1 MGYDVF
7 CFRGHGNNDPG
18 ATGNGYKEVDIAQSF
33 VDRINEL
40 LKNKGLSV
48 LTNSL
53 NQNNYEVCLL
63 KGQQINRKFGYEIHL
78 NSGGGTG
85 IEILVPAKEKYLSVE
100 QEIINNVSRETGL
113 ANRGLKSRNYNN
125 DNFYFRENG
134 VAQTFT
140 DWYKVIREAWDLGI
154 SLSIIE
160 LGFIDNVED
169 VKKLLD
175 NRELICRIIA
185 NAILRYCEKPLYS
198 IEQQKE
204 EQEGLLYRVQVGA
217 FKDKENALK
226 LQKELINKGYKAI
239 IK

>member
-1 MGYDVF
+1 MSYDIF
-7 CFRGHGNNDPG
+7 CFRGHGNGDPG

-33 VDRINEL
+33 VSRINEL

-78 NSGGGTG
+78 NSGCGTG

-125 DNFYFRENG
+125 DNFYFREDG

-140 DWYKVIREAWDLGI
+140 DWYKVIREVWDLGI

>member
-7 CFRGHGNNDPG
+7 CFRGHGNGDTG

-33 VDRINEL
+33 VSRINEL

-53 NQNNYEVCLL
+53 NQNNYQVCLL
-63 KGQQINRKFGYEIHL
+63 KGQQITKKFGYEIHL
-78 NSGGGTG
+78 NSGGGAG

-160 LGFIDNVED
+160 LGFIDNATD

-175 NRELICRIIA
+175 NKELICRIIA

>member
-7 CFRGHGNNDPG
+7 CFRGHGNGDCG
-18 ATGNGYKEVDIAQSF
+18 AIGNGYKEIDIAQSF
-33 VDRINEL
+33 TSRINEL
-40 LKNKGLSV
+40 LKNKGLNV

-53 NQNNYEVCLL
+53 TQNNYEICLL
-63 KGQQINRKFGYEIHL
+63 VGKQIVKKFGYEIHL

-85 IEILVPAKEKYLSVE
+85 IEILVPSKEKYLTIE
-100 QEIINNVSRETGL
+100 KEIIDNISRETGL
-113 ANRGLKSRNYNN
+113 SNRGLKSRNYDT
-125 DNFYFRENG
+125 DNFHFRENG

-140 DWYKVIREAWDLGI
+140 DWYKVIREAWNLGI

-160 LGFIDNVED
+160 LGFIDNPSD
-169 VKKLLD
+169 VKKLID
-175 NRELICRIIA
+175 NKELICRIIT

-198 IEQQKE
+198 LEHQKE

-217 FKDKENALK
+217 FKEKENALK